1 MHHFE
6 DEFCEIWE
14 TIISPNHHFCEFR
27 VPCFLEN
34 HHFSFRLRKP
44 SFWWEVWVAQNEAGL
59 RRFPARLR
67 LQNQTTFWNFKQH
80 FLFQIISNFTSFL
93 GGLAARKTIIFC
105 EAASPG
111 GKPSFLR
118 IIIFANLKYPSKI
131 NENHHFC
138 ESKKTIICSNRYCN
152 VHRCPSLGRFSERS
166 ANCQHLISDFHS
178 TRSRQP

>member
-1 MHHFE
+1 MGPILHWNDLQYLFELMMHHFE

-44 SFWWEVWVAQNEAGL
+44 SFWWEAWVARNEAGL

-80 FLFQIISNFTSFL
+80 FFSNYFKFYFFFGRPRGAENHHFL
-93 GGLAARKTIIFC
+93 WGGLARRKTIISANHHFC
-105 EAASPG
+105 EFEVPLQNQR
-111 GKPSFLR
+111 KPSFLR
-118 IIIFANLKYPSKI
+118 IEKK
-131 NENHHFC
+131 HHLF
-138 ESKKTIICSNRYCN
+138 K
-152 VHRCPSLGRFSERS
+152 
-166 ANCQHLISDFHS
+166 
-178 TRSRQP
+178 